1 MKNLS
6 VLVLEDHPFQRLM
19 VVTALRSAITGRI
32 YEASEGGEALSL
44 LKACGGVDIAICDL
58 QMAGKDGL
66 EFLRESGNARLVH
79 SVILNSALDPA
90 LCQASAAMIECL
102 GLNFLGELARPLD
115 INGLTALLATF
126 QRTRRRAHAAPVEPP
141 PASEVRQGLARGEFK
156 AYYQPKV
163 SINGESLVEAE
174 VLARWHHPQHGVLPP
189 SHFLPSMQT
198 HGLMEPLF
206 WRMLDQG
213 LELQAQQK
221 RTHPPATLAFNL
233 HPSQLAS
240 RLLTTGIEHALAQ
253 RQLSASD
260 ITLEVTEDGLESTPA
275 ATLEN
280 LVRLRVMGCGLAM
293 DDFGAGY
300 SSLDRLCAFPFSQI
314 KLDASFVRRL
324 KIQPRTAAVIRG
336 VASMAEALGLDLVVE
351 GVETLEQRTQLQQ
364 LGCKIAQG
372 YLYARPMDQAQ
383 FLGYCQAHPPGA
395 LH

>member
-19 VVTALRSAITGRI
+19 VVTALRSAIAGRI
-32 YEASEGGEALSL
+32 YEASEGGEALAV

-66 EFLRESGNARLVH
+66 EFLREAGNARLVH

-102 GLNFLGELARPLD
+102 GLAFLGELARPLD
-115 INGLTALLATF
+115 VSGLAALLAKF
-126 QRTRRRAHAAPVEPP
+126 QRSRRRADSALVEPP
-141 PASEVRQGLARGEFK
+141 PVNEVRQGLDRGEFK

-174 VLARWHHPQHGVLPP
+174 VLARWHHPQHGVLSPA
-189 SHFLPSMQT
+189 HFLPAMQT
-198 HGLMEPLF
+198 HGLMETLF

-213 LELQAQQK
+213 LELQEQQK
-221 RTHPPATLAFNL
+221 RTHPPASLAFNL

-240 RLLTTGIEHALAQ
+240 PHLTDGIDRALA
-253 RQLSASD
+253 RRELSASD
-260 ITLEVTEDGLESTPA
+260 ITLEITEDGLESTPA
-275 ATLEN
+275 AILEN

-336 VASMAEALGLDLVVE
+336 VASMAEALGLAMVVE
-351 GVETLEQRTQLQQ
+351 GVETLEQRKQLQQ

-372 YLYARPMDQAQ
+372 YLYARPMDQTQ
-383 FLGYCQAHPPGA
+383 FLGYCQTHRPGT